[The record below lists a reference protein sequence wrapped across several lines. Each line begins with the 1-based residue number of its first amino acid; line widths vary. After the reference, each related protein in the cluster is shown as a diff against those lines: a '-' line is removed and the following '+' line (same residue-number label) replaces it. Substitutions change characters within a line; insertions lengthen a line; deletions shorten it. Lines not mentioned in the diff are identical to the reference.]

1 MTRVEHKT
9 PNVGNLVKKK
19 DYDAKALHINSRY
32 FTIADYNKFTSQT
45 LDPKIKQKG
54 LVDRFAIAGFTNK
67 TDLDLKSSNIGN
79 KSWIKSKER
88 QNNKIYK
95 HLIQAIFVVKVILN
109 MIVLKII

>member
-1 MTRVEHKT
+1 MTRGEHKT

-19 DYDAKALHINSRY
+19 DYDAKILHINSKY

-54 LVDRFAIAGFTNK
+54 LVDRFAIAGFISK
-67 TDLDLKSSNIGN
+67 TDLDLKSNNIGN

-88 QNNKIYK
+88 QNDKIYK
-95 HLIQAIFVVKVILN
+95 HLIQAIFVLKVILK
-109 MIVLKII
+109 MIVPKII

>member
-9 PNVGNLVKKK
+9 PDVGNLVKKK
-19 DYDAKALHINSRY
+19 DYDAKILHINSKY

-54 LVDRFAIAGFTNK
+54 LVDRFAIAGFISK
-67 TDLDLKSSNIGN
+67 TDLDLKSNNIGN

-88 QNNKIYK
+88 QNDKIYK
-95 HLIQAIFVVKVILN
+95 HLIQAIFVLKVILK
-109 MIVLKII
+109 MIVPKII